1 MDNLKIL
8 IASDSFKGSASS
20 FEVATS
26 IEKGIRKYKTNK
38 KTNIEI
44 RKFSIADGGEG
55 TLETIIGQGNGKYIE
70 LDVVGPLGELISTR
84 YGILNDIAII
94 EMAKS
99 SGLDLVEEDRR
110 NPLYTNTF
118 GVGQMIN
125 HALDLGCEKFYIAI
139 GGSAT
144 NDGGAGMAQALG
156 VRFLDSN
163 NKELGLGALALENLA
178 RIDISSINPK
188 LKDKEFTILS
198 DVDNPLCGENGA
210 SHIFGPQKGANHDDV
225 LRLDKILLNYG
236 KILEEVYR
244 MPLIGAKGAGAAGG
258 LGAGLMAFCNAKF
271 SPGIETVMEL
281 IGLEEAIKDSGLVIT
296 GEGHMDNQ
304 SIRGK
309 TPVGV
314 AKLAKKYKLPVVA
327 IVGGRSNDLGEVYN
341 LGIDLVIDIVTKPM
355 TLNFAM
361 ENVLG
366 LLELA
371 GETAIRAFFL
381 GK

>member
-1 MDNLKIL
+1 MDNLKVL

-26 IEKGIRKYKTNK
+26 IEKGIKKHKTNK
-38 KTNIEI
+38 KTNIKI

-70 LDVVGPLGELISTR
+70 LDVVGPLGELINTR

-99 SGLDLVEEDRR
+99 SGLDLVEEGKR

-163 NKELGLGALALENLA
+163 NKELGLGALALENLTK
-178 RIDISSINPK
+178 IDLSGINPK

-198 DVDNPLCGENGA
+198 DVDNPLCGKNGA
-210 SHIFGPQKGANHDDV
+210 SHIFGPQKGASYDDV
-225 LRLDKILLNYG
+225 LRLDRILLNYG
-236 KILEEVYR
+236 KLLEDAYKK
-244 MPLIGAKGAGAAGG
+244 PLLNARGAGAAGG
-258 LGAGLMAFCNAKF
+258 LGAGLMAFCNARF
-271 SPGIETVMEL
+271 SSGIETVMEL
-281 IGLEEAIKDSGLVIT
+281 IGLEDAIKNSDLVIT

-327 IVGGRSNDLGEVYN
+327 IVGGRSNDLQEVYKM
-341 LGIDLVIDIVTKPM
+341 GIDLVIDIVSKPM
-355 TLNFAM
+355 DLNFAM
-361 ENVLG
+361 ENALD
-366 LLELA
+366 LLEIA

-381 GK
+381 GR